1 MLKASV
7 RCARHGTSEQRSQS
21 LHRCHNRQSKHVL
34 RRKLEPLRAFFVR
47 GLCCNPCDPGRH
59 KTGGPRPS
67 PRLRPQAEA
76 PFPGRARGRGCL
88 ERHFGPGLSGSK
100 GGPSEPFEAV
110 SPPGPTASWA
120 WASTVAALAAL
131 AALAW
136 THLRRSAAQSRRAA
150 QTLTAPSFVYKASL
164 RRRHPRGDE
173 PIRRALI
180 LSMKGLRRS

>member
-76 PFPGRARGRGCL
+76 PFPAAPEAEDVWSAILALAFRAQRAGQANPSR
-88 ERHFGPGLSGSK
+88 RFRRPGPR
-100 GGPSEPFEAV
+100 
-110 SPPGPTASWA
+110 PPGPGPPPWPRWPRWPRSPGPTSAGPQRR
-120 WASTVAALAAL
+120 VAEQ
-131 AALAW
+131 
-136 THLRRSAAQSRRAA
+136 H
-150 QTLTAPSFVYKASL
+150 
-164 RRRHPRGDE
+164 RHSQHPV
-173 PIRRALI
+173 LFTK
-180 LSMKGLRRS
+180 LH